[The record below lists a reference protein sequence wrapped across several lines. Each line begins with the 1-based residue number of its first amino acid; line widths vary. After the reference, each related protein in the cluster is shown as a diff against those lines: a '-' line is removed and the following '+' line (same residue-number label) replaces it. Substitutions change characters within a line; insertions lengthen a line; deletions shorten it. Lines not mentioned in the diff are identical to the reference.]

1 MVEPAGAGTGGRE
14 PRDAGGGIRELLL
27 VLALVLP
34 GAGVVAWLT
43 SRFSE
48 QHTREA
54 LASQGALLKAAAE
67 GNASRISAWFRE
79 RLADA
84 AFYNESDRI
93 LEEVPGMRSGAAA
106 EGSAG
111 EAVRVLFDRMVDRHG
126 YRSIRLVEPSDG
138 RVLLHRGRAGQPE
151 TPPDPALLRRAVEE
165 GTVGGDILPRQDGGR
180 CLDFAA
186 SVGSPD
192 PLVVVLRTDP
202 DATLVPQLIGGG
214 SFGPTGEILLVGLQ
228 GGEVVFHS
236 PTAGP
241 AGMAAGLRRP
251 LSGAGT
257 IAAEGLRGKSGVVEG
272 LDHAGVPV
280 VAAVAPVEGT
290 PWVVM
295 AKLDRAAVEEGLSLY
310 RRSAW
315 SLAGCSV
322 LLFGGGAWISLWRAR
337 VRSRLKEAEE
347 RLRRQEMEEGLAS
360 LIRDGNDVMFLA
372 AEDLSLLDF
381 NDRAMEFYG
390 YSRNEMALLNARDLR
405 ALSTRDRIEEGV
417 AGLREG
423 EGRIYETL
431 HRRKD
436 GTDVPVEV
444 SLRTLRWGGRKV
456 YQTAVRDITRR
467 REAEAALESTRT
479 QFLQAQKMEA
489 VGRLA
494 GGVAHDFN
502 NMLTVINGYAEIL
515 TAGLAPS
522 DPSLPHVKEILKAGR
537 RAADLTR
544 QLLAFSRHHVVLP
557 RVLDLN
563 ALVRDLEKMLRRLIG
578 EDIRLEVALHPGLA
592 PVLADP
598 GHLEQ
603 VIMNLVV
610 NARDAIPG
618 VGTITIRTREAPAA
632 AGAGGGG
639 ILLEIEDTGVGMTEE
654 VKAHVFEPFFTTK
667 QEGKG
672 TGLGMAT
679 VYGIVNQ
686 AGGTVGIESAPGRG
700 TTIRVLL
707 PRASASPRPESADGA
722 AASPECGPRGTETV
736 LLAEDEDQ
744 VRALAAAS
752 LRAAGY
758 RVLEAPGPLQALDL
772 AAGEGG
778 GDIAMLVTD
787 VVMPAMDGWTLAR
800 TLRLDRPGMRVLYIS
815 GYTGD
820 HLPGKGIPEGEEF
833 LQKPFLPKDL
843 RRRVREILDGPR
855 ATSSPS

>member
-1 MVEPAGAGTGGRE
+1 M
-14 PRDAGGGIRELLL
+14 
-27 VLALVLP
+27 
-34 GAGVVAWLT
+34 
-43 SRFSE
+43 
-48 QHTREA
+48 
-54 LASQGALLKAAAE
+54 
-67 GNASRISAWFRE
+67 
-79 RLADA
+79 
-84 AFYNESDRI
+84 
-93 LEEVPGMRSGAAA
+93 
-106 EGSAG
+106 
-111 EAVRVLFDRMVDRHG
+111 
-126 YRSIRLVEPSDG
+126 
-138 RVLLHRGRAGQPE
+138 
-151 TPPDPALLRRAVEE
+151 
-165 GTVGGDILPRQDGGR
+165 
-180 CLDFAA
+180 
-186 SVGSPD
+186 
-192 PLVVVLRTDP
+192 
-202 DATLVPQLIGGG
+202 
-214 SFGPTGEILLVGLQ
+214 
-228 GGEVVFHS
+228 VFHS